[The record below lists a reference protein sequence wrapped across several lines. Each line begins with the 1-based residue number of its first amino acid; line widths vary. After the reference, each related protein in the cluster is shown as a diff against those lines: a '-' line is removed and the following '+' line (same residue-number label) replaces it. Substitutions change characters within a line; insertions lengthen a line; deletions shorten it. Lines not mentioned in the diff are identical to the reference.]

1 MTQDTVS
8 VRSDI
13 LFLLCIFLGD
23 FGIFTFLAKNLPFVR
38 DEVGLDGLQKRFVPM
53 GGGMKQQQ
61 LAWLRQAESSARTIE
76 KTGANPRHSHDIS
89 PAAWSSDLPLSD
101 S

>member
-1 MTQDTVS
+1 MTQDTVN

-13 LFLLCIFLGD
+13 LFLLCLFLGD

-61 LAWLRQAESSARTIE
+61 LAWLRQAQNMPEPLK
-76 KTGANPRHSHDIS
+76 KTVQIHAFP
-89 PAAWSSDLPLSD
+89 
-101 S
+101 

>member
-61 LAWLRQAESSARTIE
+61 LEWLRQAQNMPEPLK
-76 KTGANPRHSHDIS
+76 KTMQIHDI
-89 PAAWSSDLPLSD
+89 P
-101 S
+101 